1 MTQPLTVWA
10 VTEGHIG
17 TENQAR
23 GVAEALIGTGAGS
36 VPGNVSGNV
45 PGSIVVKRIAVRAP
59 WRWLP
64 PALWPAPL
72 MALGR
77 DGDALEPPWPDILI
91 SCGRRAAA
99 PNLAVRQRS
108 GGATLSVHIQRPY
121 LPSDRFDLVVAPQH
135 DDLHGANVH
144 VTRAAVH
151 RVTAE
156 RLAASRR
163 KAGQGAEPAR
173 HAVTVLIGGS
183 NRRHR
188 LTEAIA
194 ARFAERLAAL
204 CRARPVDLRLT
215 PSRRTHPAIVRILA
229 EKLAGTGAEIWD
241 GSGDNPYFD
250 WLAVADTIVVTWDS
264 VSMTSEALAT
274 GKPVYVL
281 PLEGA
286 SRRIDRFHAGLQAD
300 GYTRVFDGAL
310 DRWDYVPPDDTAAAA
325 AAIRARLRARGQAGG
340 AMRSG

>member
-10 VTEGHIG
+10 VTEGHTG

-23 GVAEALIGTGAGS
+23 GVAEALIGSGPGA
-36 VPGNVSGNV
+36 V
-45 PGSIVVKRIAVRAP
+45 VVKRISIRAP

-64 PALWPAPL
+64 PALWPLPPI
-72 MALGR
+72 ALGR
-77 DGDALEPPWPDILI
+77 AGDALEPPWPDVLI

-99 PNLAVRQRS
+99 PNLAVRKRS
-108 GGATLSVHIQRPY
+108 SGATLSVHIQRPY
-121 LPSDRFDLVVAPQH
+121 MPSDRFDLVVAPRH
-135 DDLHGANVH
+135 DDLHGTNIH

-156 RLAASRR
+156 RLAAGRR
-163 KAGQGAEPAR
+163 DAAGCADRVR

-188 LTEAIA
+188 FTEAIA
-194 ARFAERLAAL
+194 ARFGDRLAAL
-204 CRARPVDLRLT
+204 CRRRPIDLRLT
-215 PSRRTHPAIVRILA
+215 PSRRTHPAIVRTLA

-241 GSGDNPYFD
+241 GSGDNPYFA
-250 WLAVADTIVVTWDS
+250 WLAIADTIVVTWDS

-281 PLEGA
+281 PLDGA

-310 DRWDYVPPDDTAAAA
+310 DCWSYDPPDDTAAAA
-325 AAIRARLRARGQAGG
+325 AAIRARLEARRRAAG
-340 AMRSG
+340 AMR

>member
-23 GVAEALIGTGAGS
+23 GVAEELVGSGPGA
-36 VPGNVSGNV
+36 V
-45 PGSIVVKRIAVRAP
+45 IVKRIAVRAP

-72 MALGR
+72 MSLGR
-77 DGDALEPPWPDILI
+77 NGDSLEPPWPDVLI

-99 PNLAVRQRS
+99 PNLAVRKRS

-121 LPSDRFDLVVAPQH
+121 MPSDRFDLVIAPRH
-135 DDLHGANVH
+135 DGLDGANVH

-156 RLAASRR
+156 RLAAGRR
-163 KAGQGAEPAR
+163 NSAGCADPGR

-188 LTEAIA
+188 LTAAIA
-194 ARFAERLAAL
+194 ARFGDRLAAL
-204 CRARPVDLRLT
+204 CRRRPIDLRLT

-250 WLAVADTIVVTWDS
+250 WLAIADTIVVTWDS

-281 PLEGA
+281 PLDGA

-300 GYTRVFDGAL
+300 GYTRLFDGAL
-310 DRWDYVPPDDTAAAA
+310 ERWDYETPDDTAAAA
-325 AAIRARLRARGQAGG
+325 AAIRARLRADR
-340 AMRSG
+340 

>member
-23 GVAEALIGTGAGS
+23 GVAEDLVGSGPGA
-36 VPGNVSGNV
+36 V
-45 PGSIVVKRIAVRAP
+45 IVKRIAVRAP

-72 MALGR
+72 MSLGR
-77 DGDALEPPWPDILI
+77 NGDSLEPPWPDVLI

-99 PNLAVRQRS
+99 PNLAVRKRS

-121 LPSDRFDLVVAPQH
+121 MPSDRFDLVIAPRH
-135 DDLHGANVH
+135 DGLDGANVH

-156 RLAASRR
+156 RLAAGRR
-163 KAGQGAEPAR
+163 NSAGRADPGR

-188 LTEAIA
+188 LTAAIA
-194 ARFAERLAAL
+194 ARFGDRLAAL
-204 CRARPVDLRLT
+204 CRRRPIDLRLT

-250 WLAVADTIVVTWDS
+250 WLAIADTIVVTWDS

-281 PLEGA
+281 PLDGA

-300 GYTRVFDGAL
+300 GYTRLFDGAL
-310 DRWDYVPPDDTAAAA
+310 ERWDYETPDDTAAAA
-325 AAIRARLRARGQAGG
+325 AAIRARLRADR
-340 AMRSG
+340 

>member
-23 GVAEALIGTGAGS
+23 GVAEELVGSGPGA
-36 VPGNVSGNV
+36 V
-45 PGSIVVKRIAVRAP
+45 IVKRIAVRAP

-72 MALGR
+72 MSLGR
-77 DGDALEPPWPDILI
+77 NGDSLEPPWPDVLI

-99 PNLAVRQRS
+99 PNLAVRKRS

-121 LPSDRFDLVVAPQH
+121 MPSDRFDLVIAPRH
-135 DDLHGANVH
+135 DGLDGANVH

-156 RLAASRR
+156 RLAAGRR
-163 KAGQGAEPAR
+163 NSAGCADPGR

-188 LTEAIA
+188 LTAAIA
-194 ARFAERLAAL
+194 ARFGDRLAAL
-204 CRARPVDLRLT
+204 CRRRPIDLHLT

-250 WLAVADTIVVTWDS
+250 WLAIADTIVVTWDS

-281 PLEGA
+281 PLDGA

-300 GYTRVFDGAL
+300 GYTRLFDGAL
-310 DRWDYVPPDDTAAAA
+310 ERWDYETPDDTAAAA
-325 AAIRARLRARGQAGG
+325 AAIRARLRADR
-340 AMRSG
+340 

>member
-1 MTQPLTVWA
+1 MTRPLTVWA

-23 GVAEALIGTGAGS
+23 GVAEALIASDAGA
-36 VPGNVSGNV
+36 V
-45 PGSIVVKRIAVRAP
+45 VVKRIAIRAP

-77 DGDALEPPWPDILI
+77 DGDALRPPWPDVLI

-99 PNLAVRQRS
+99 PNLAVRKRS

-121 LPSDRFDLVVAPQH
+121 MPSDRFDLVVAPRH
-135 DDLHGANVH
+135 DGLHGANVL
-144 VTRAAVH
+144 VTRAAAH
-151 RVTAE
+151 RVTAD
-156 RLAASRR
+156 RLAAARR
-163 KAGQGAEPAR
+163 EAAGCADPAR

-188 LTEAIA
+188 FSPAIA
-194 ARFAERLAAL
+194 ARFGDRLAAL
-204 CRARPVDLRLT
+204 CRHRPIDLRLT
-215 PSRRTHPAIVRILA
+215 PSRRTHPEIVRILA

-241 GSGDNPYFD
+241 GSGDNPYFA
-250 WLAVADTIVVTWDS
+250 WLALADTIVVTWDS

-300 GYTRVFDGAL
+300 GYTRVFEGDL
-310 DRWDYVPPDDTAAAA
+310 DRWDYEPPDDTAAAA
-325 AAIRARLRARGQAGG
+325 AAIRARLRARSVAGG

>member
-23 GVAEALIGTGAGS
+23 GVAEELVGSGPGA
-36 VPGNVSGNV
+36 V
-45 PGSIVVKRIAVRAP
+45 IVKRIAVRAP

-72 MALGR
+72 MSLGR
-77 DGDALEPPWPDILI
+77 DGDSLEPPWPDVLI

-99 PNLAVRQRS
+99 PNLAVRKRS

-121 LPSDRFDLVVAPQH
+121 MPSDRFDLVIAPRH
-135 DDLHGANVH
+135 DGLDGANVH

-156 RLAASRR
+156 RLAAGRR
-163 KAGQGAEPAR
+163 NVAGRADPGR

-188 LTEAIA
+188 LTAAIA
-194 ARFAERLAAL
+194 ARFGDRLAAL
-204 CRARPVDLRLT
+204 CRRRPIDLRLT

-229 EKLAGTGAEIWD
+229 GKLAGTGAEIWD

-250 WLAVADTIVVTWDS
+250 WLAIADTIVVTWDS

-300 GYTRVFDGAL
+300 GYTRLFDGAL
-310 DRWDYVPPDDTAAAA
+310 ERWDYETPDDTAAAA
-325 AAIRARLRARGQAGG
+325 AAIRARLRAGR
-340 AMRSG
+340 

>member
-23 GVAEALIGTGAGS
+23 GVAEALIGNGAGE
-36 VPGNVSGNV
+36 
-45 PGSIVVKRIAVRAP
+45 IVVKRIEVRAP

-64 PALWPAPL
+64 PALWPMPL
-72 MALGR
+72 IALGR
-77 DGDALEPPWPDILI
+77 GGDALDPPWPNVLI
-91 SCGRRAAA
+91 SCGRRASA
-99 PNLAVRQRS
+99 PNLAVRKRS
-108 GGATLSVHIQRPY
+108 GGAVLSVHIQRPY
-121 LPSDRFDLVVAPQH
+121 MPSDRFDLVVAPRH
-135 DDLHGANVH
+135 DGLHGANVQ

-156 RLAASRR
+156 RLSESRR
-163 KAGQGAEPAR
+163 RLTGRTDRAR

-188 LTEAIA
+188 LTGAIA
-194 ARFAERLAAL
+194 ARFGERLAAL
-204 CRARPVDLRLT
+204 CRHRPTDLRLT
-215 PSRRTHPAIVRILA
+215 PSRRTDPAIVRILA
-229 EKLAGTGAEIWD
+229 EKLAGTDAEIWD

-250 WLAVADTIVVTWDS
+250 WLAIADTVIVTWDS

-286 SRRIDRFHAGLQAD
+286 SRRIDRFHTGLQAD
-300 GYTRVFDGAL
+300 GYTRVFEGLL
-310 DRWDYVPPDDTAAAA
+310 DRWSYEPPDDTVAAA
-325 AAIRARLRARGQAGG
+325 AAIRARLRLNGQADG
-340 AMRSG
+340 MHPD

>member
-23 GVAEALIGTGAGS
+23 GVAEALIGNGPGA
-36 VPGNVSGNV
+36 V
-45 PGSIVVKRIAVRAP
+45 VVKRIAIRAP

-64 PALWPAPL
+64 PALWPLPL
-72 MALGR
+72 MALGGE
-77 DGDALEPPWPDILI
+77 GDALDPPWPDVLI

-99 PNLAVRQRS
+99 PNMAVRKRS

-121 LPSDRFDLVVAPQH
+121 LPSDRFDLVVAPRH
-135 DDLHGANVH
+135 DGLHGANVH

-156 RLAASRR
+156 RLAAGRR
-163 KAGQGAEPAR
+163 DASERTEPAR

-188 LTEAIA
+188 FTAAIA
-194 ARFAERLAAL
+194 ARFGDRLAAL
-204 CRARPVDLRLT
+204 CRHRPIDLRLT
-215 PSRRTHPAIVRILA
+215 PSRRTHPSMVRILA

-241 GSGDNPYFD
+241 GSGDNPYFA
-250 WLAVADTIVVTWDS
+250 WLAMADTVIVTWDS

-300 GYTRVFDGAL
+300 GFTRVFDGAL
-310 DRWDYVPPDDTAAAA
+310 DRWAYEPPDDTAAAA
-325 AAIRARLRARGQAGG
+325 AEIRARLLARHPAGP
-340 AMRSG
+340 RR

>member
-23 GVAEALIGTGAGS
+23 GVAEALVGSGPGA
-36 VPGNVSGNV
+36 V
-45 PGSIVVKRIAVRAP
+45 VVKRIAVRAP
-59 WRWLP
+59 WRWLS

-72 MALGR
+72 TALGR
-77 DGDALEPPWPDILI
+77 NGDLLEPPWPDVLI

-99 PNLAVRQRS
+99 PNLAVRKRS

-121 LPSDRFDLVVAPQH
+121 MPSDRFDLVVAPRH
-135 DDLHGANVH
+135 DGLDGANVH

-156 RLAASRR
+156 RLAAGRSDA
-163 KAGQGAEPAR
+163 AGCADPAR

-194 ARFAERLAAL
+194 ARFGDRLAAL
-204 CRARPVDLRLT
+204 CRRRPIDLRLT
-215 PSRRTHPAIVRILA
+215 PSRRTPPAIVRILVD
-229 EKLAGTGAEIWD
+229 KLAGTGAQIWD

-250 WLAVADTIVVTWDS
+250 WLAIADTIVVTWDS

-300 GYTRVFDGAL
+300 GYTRPFDGAL
-310 DRWDYVPPDDTAAAA
+310 ERWDYAPPDDTAAAA
-325 AAIRARLRARGQAGG
+325 AAIRARLRASGQAGG
-340 AMRSG
+340 VMRSG

>member
-23 GVAEALIGTGAGS
+23 GVAEELVGSGPGA
-36 VPGNVSGNV
+36 V
-45 PGSIVVKRIAVRAP
+45 IVKRIAVRAP

-72 MALGR
+72 MSLGR
-77 DGDALEPPWPDILI
+77 NGDSLEPPWPDVLI

-99 PNLAVRQRS
+99 PNLAVRKRS

-121 LPSDRFDLVVAPQH
+121 MPSDRFDLVIAPRH
-135 DDLHGANVH
+135 DGLDGANVH

-156 RLAASRR
+156 RLAAGRR
-163 KAGQGAEPAR
+163 NSAGRADPGR

-188 LTEAIA
+188 LTAAIA
-194 ARFAERLAAL
+194 ARFGDRLAAL
-204 CRARPVDLRLT
+204 CRRRPIDLRLT

-250 WLAVADTIVVTWDS
+250 WLAIADTIVVTWDS

-281 PLEGA
+281 PLDGA

-300 GYTRVFDGAL
+300 GYTRLFDGAL
-310 DRWDYVPPDDTAAAA
+310 ERWDYEPPDDTAAAA
-325 AAIRARLRARGQAGG
+325 AAIRARLRADR
-340 AMRSG
+340 

>member
-23 GVAEALIGTGAGS
+23 GVAEALIGSG
-36 VPGNVSGNV
+36 PGTV
-45 PGSIVVKRIAVRAP
+45 VVKRISIRAP

-64 PALWPAPL
+64 PALWPLPL
-72 MALGR
+72 MALGGN
-77 DGDALEPPWPDILI
+77 GDVLEPPWPDVLI

-99 PNLAVRQRS
+99 PNLAVRKS
-108 GGATLSVHIQRPY
+108 SNGAILSVHIQRPY
-121 LPSDRFDLVVAPQH
+121 MPSDRFDLVVAPRH

-156 RLAASRR
+156 RLATGRR
-163 KAGQGAEPAR
+163 DAAGGTDRVR

-194 ARFAERLAAL
+194 ARFGDRLAAL
-204 CRARPVDLRLT
+204 CRHRPIDLRLT
-215 PSRRTHPAIVRILA
+215 PSRRTPPAIVRTLA

-241 GSGDNPYFD
+241 GSGDNPYFA
-250 WLAVADTIVVTWDS
+250 WLAIADTIVVTWDS

-281 PLEGA
+281 PLDGV

-310 DRWDYVPPDDTAAAA
+310 DCWNYDPPDDTAAAA
-325 AAIRARLRARGQAGG
+325 AAIRARLPAHHRGAG

>member
-23 GVAEALIGTGAGS
+23 GVAEELVGSGPGA
-36 VPGNVSGNV
+36 V
-45 PGSIVVKRIAVRAP
+45 IVKRIAVRAP

-72 MALGR
+72 MSLGR
-77 DGDALEPPWPDILI
+77 NGDSLEPPWPDVLI

-99 PNLAVRQRS
+99 PNLAVRKRS

-121 LPSDRFDLVVAPQH
+121 MPSDRFDLVIAPRH
-135 DDLHGANVH
+135 DGLDGANVH

-156 RLAASRR
+156 RLAAGRR
-163 KAGQGAEPAR
+163 NSAGRADPGR

-188 LTEAIA
+188 LTAAIA
-194 ARFAERLAAL
+194 ARFGDRLAAL
-204 CRARPVDLRLT
+204 CRRRPIDLRLT

-250 WLAVADTIVVTWDS
+250 WLAIADTIVVTWDS

-281 PLEGA
+281 PLDGA

-300 GYTRVFDGAL
+300 GYTRLFDGAL
-310 DRWDYVPPDDTAAAA
+310 ERWDYETPDDTAAAA
-325 AAIRARLRARGQAGG
+325 AAIRARLRADR
-340 AMRSG
+340 

>member
-23 GVAEALIGTGAGS
+23 GVAEELVGSGPGA
-36 VPGNVSGNV
+36 V
-45 PGSIVVKRIAVRAP
+45 IVKRIAVRAP

-72 MALGR
+72 MSLGR
-77 DGDALEPPWPDILI
+77 NGDSLEPPWPDVLI

-99 PNLAVRQRS
+99 PNLAVRKRS

-121 LPSDRFDLVVAPQH
+121 MPSDRFDLVIAPRH
-135 DDLHGANVH
+135 DGLDGANVH

-156 RLAASRR
+156 RLAAGRR
-163 KAGQGAEPAR
+163 NSAGRADPGR

-188 LTEAIA
+188 LTAAIA
-194 ARFAERLAAL
+194 ARFGDRLAAL
-204 CRARPVDLRLT
+204 CRRRPIDLHLT

-250 WLAVADTIVVTWDS
+250 WLAIADTIVVTWDS

-281 PLEGA
+281 PLDGA

-300 GYTRVFDGAL
+300 GYTRLFDGAL
-310 DRWDYVPPDDTAAAA
+310 ERWDYEPPDDTAAAA
-325 AAIRARLRARGQAGG
+325 AAIRARLRADR
-340 AMRSG
+340 

>member
-23 GVAEALIGTGAGS
+23 GVAEELVGSGPGA
-36 VPGNVSGNV
+36 V
-45 PGSIVVKRIAVRAP
+45 IVKRIAVRAP

-72 MALGR
+72 MSLGR
-77 DGDALEPPWPDILI
+77 NGDSLEPPWPDVLI

-99 PNLAVRQRS
+99 PNLAVRKRS

-121 LPSDRFDLVVAPQH
+121 MPSDRFDLVIAPRH
-135 DDLHGANVH
+135 DGLDGANVH

-156 RLAASRR
+156 RLAAGRR
-163 KAGQGAEPAR
+163 NSAGRADPGR

-188 LTEAIA
+188 LTAAIA
-194 ARFAERLAAL
+194 ARFGDRLAAL
-204 CRARPVDLRLT
+204 CRRRPIDLRLT

-250 WLAVADTIVVTWDS
+250 WLAIADTVVVTWDS

-281 PLEGA
+281 PLDGA

-300 GYTRVFDGAL
+300 GYTRLFDVAL
-310 DRWDYVPPDDTAAAA
+310 ERWDYETPDDTAAAA
-325 AAIRARLRARGQAGG
+325 AAIRARLRADR
-340 AMRSG
+340 

>member
-23 GVAEALIGTGAGS
+23 GVAEELVGSGPGA
-36 VPGNVSGNV
+36 V
-45 PGSIVVKRIAVRAP
+45 IVKRIAVRAP

-72 MALGR
+72 MSLGR
-77 DGDALEPPWPDILI
+77 NGDSLEPPWPDVLI

-99 PNLAVRQRS
+99 PNLAVRKRS

-121 LPSDRFDLVVAPQH
+121 MPSDRFDLVIAPRH
-135 DDLHGANVH
+135 DGLDGANVH

-156 RLAASRR
+156 RLAAGRR
-163 KAGQGAEPAR
+163 NSAGRADPGR

-188 LTEAIA
+188 LTAAIA
-194 ARFAERLAAL
+194 ARFGDRLAAL
-204 CRARPVDLRLT
+204 CRRRPIDLRLT

-250 WLAVADTIVVTWDS
+250 WLAIADTVVVTWDS

-281 PLEGA
+281 PLDGA

-300 GYTRVFDGAL
+300 GYTRLFDGAL
-310 DRWDYVPPDDTAAAA
+310 ERWDYETPDDTAAAA
-325 AAIRARLRARGQAGG
+325 AAIRARLRADR
-340 AMRSG
+340 

>member
-23 GVAEALIGTGAGS
+23 GVAEALVGSGPGA
-36 VPGNVSGNV
+36 V
-45 PGSIVVKRIAVRAP
+45 VVKRIAVRAP

-64 PALWPAPL
+64 PALWPMPL

-77 DGDALEPPWPDILI
+77 NGDTLEPPWPDVLI
-91 SCGRRAAA
+91 SCGRRAAV
-99 PNLAVRQRS
+99 PNLAIRKRS

-121 LPSDRFDLVVAPQH
+121 MPSDRFDLVVAPRH
-135 DDLHGANVH
+135 DGLDGANVH

-156 RLAASRR
+156 RLAAGRR
-163 KAGQGAEPAR
+163 DAAGGADPAR

-188 LTEAIA
+188 LTEANA
-194 ARFAERLAAL
+194 ARFGARLAAL
-204 CRARPVDLRLT
+204 CRQRPIDLRLT

-229 EKLAGTGAEIWD
+229 GKLAGTGAEIWD
-241 GSGDNPYFD
+241 GSGENPYFD
-250 WLAVADTIVVTWDS
+250 WLAIADTIVVTWDS

-300 GYTRVFDGAL
+300 GYTRPFDGAL
-310 DRWDYVPPDDTAAAA
+310 EHWDYEPPDDTAAAA
-325 AAIRARLRARGQAGG
+325 AAIRARLRAVREAGG

>member
-23 GVAEALIGTGAGS
+23 GVAEMLVGGGPGA
-36 VPGNVSGNV
+36 V
-45 PGSIVVKRIAVRAP
+45 VVKRIAVRAP

-64 PALWPAPL
+64 PALWPMPL

-77 DGDALEPPWPDILI
+77 NGDTLEPPWPDVLI

-99 PNLAVRQRS
+99 PNLAVRKRS

-121 LPSDRFDLVVAPQH
+121 MPSGRFDLVIAPRH
-135 DDLHGANVH
+135 DGLDGANVH

-156 RLAASRR
+156 RLAAGRHAA
-163 KAGQGAEPAR
+163 AGGADPAR

-194 ARFAERLAAL
+194 ARFGDRLAAL
-204 CRARPVDLRLT
+204 CRQRPIDLRLT

-229 EKLAGTGAEIWD
+229 GKLAGTGAEIWD

-250 WLAVADTIVVTWDS
+250 WLAIADTIVVTWDS

-300 GYTRVFDGAL
+300 GYTRPFDGVL
-310 DRWDYVPPDDTAAAA
+310 ERWDYEPPDDTAAAA
-325 AAIRARLRARGQAGG
+325 AAIRARLRAVREAGG

>member
-23 GVAEALIGTGAGS
+23 GVAEELVGSGLGA
-36 VPGNVSGNV
+36 V
-45 PGSIVVKRIAVRAP
+45 IVKRIAVRAP

-72 MALGR
+72 MSLGR
-77 DGDALEPPWPDILI
+77 NGDSLEPPWPDVLI

-99 PNLAVRQRS
+99 PNLAVRKRS

-121 LPSDRFDLVVAPQH
+121 MPSDRFDLVIAPRH
-135 DDLHGANVH
+135 DGLDGANVH

-156 RLAASRR
+156 RLAAGRR
-163 KAGQGAEPAR
+163 NSAGRADPGR

-188 LTEAIA
+188 LTAAIA
-194 ARFAERLAAL
+194 ARFGDRLAAL
-204 CRARPVDLRLT
+204 CRRRPIDLRLT

-250 WLAVADTIVVTWDS
+250 WLAIADTIVVTWDS

-281 PLEGA
+281 PLDGG

-300 GYTRVFDGAL
+300 GYTRLFDGAL
-310 DRWDYVPPDDTAAAA
+310 ERWDYETPDDTAAAA
-325 AAIRARLRARGQAGG
+325 AAIRARLRADR
-340 AMRSG
+340 

>member
-23 GVAEALIGTGAGS
+23 GVAEALIGDGAGT
-36 VPGNVSGNV
+36 
-45 PGSIVVKRIAVRAP
+45 IVVKRIAVRAP

-64 PALWPAPL
+64 PSLWPVPL
-72 MALGR
+72 TALGGE
-77 DGDALEPPWPDILI
+77 GDTLEPPWPDVLV
-91 SCGRRAAA
+91 SCGRWAAA
-99 PNLAVRQRS
+99 PNLAVRKRS

-121 LPSDRFDLVVAPQH
+121 MPSDRFDLVVVPRH
-135 DDLHGANVH
+135 DNLHGANVH

-156 RLAASRR
+156 RLAKGRR
-163 KAGQGAEPAR
+163 DAVDRADPAR

-188 LTEAIA
+188 FTEEIA
-194 ARFAERLAAL
+194 ARFGESLAGL
-204 CRARPVDLRLT
+204 CRRRPIDLRLT
-215 PSRRTHPAIVRILA
+215 PSRRTNPAIVRILA
-229 EKLAGTGAEIWD
+229 ERLAGTGAEIWD
-241 GSGDNPYFD
+241 GSGDNPYFA

-281 PLEGA
+281 PLEGV

-310 DRWDYVPPDDTAAAA
+310 DCWTYDPPDDTAAAA
-325 AAIRARLRARGQAGG
+325 AAIRARLQARHRAAG

>member
-23 GVAEALIGTGAGS
+23 GVAEALIGAGAGT
-36 VPGNVSGNV
+36 
-45 PGSIVVKRIAVRAP
+45 IVVKRIAVRAP

-64 PALWPAPL
+64 PSLWPVPL
-72 MALGR
+72 TALGGE
-77 DGDALEPPWPDILI
+77 GDTLEPPWPDVLV
-91 SCGRRAAA
+91 SCGRRAAV
-99 PNLAVRQRS
+99 PNLAVRKRS
-108 GGATLSVHIQRPY
+108 GGAILSVHIQRPY
-121 LPSDRFDLVVAPQH
+121 MPSDRFDLVVVPRH
-135 DDLHGANVH
+135 DNLHGANVH

-156 RLAASRR
+156 RLAKGRR
-163 KAGQGAEPAR
+163 DAVDRADPAR

-188 LTEAIA
+188 FTEEIA
-194 ARFAERLAAL
+194 ARFGESLAGL
-204 CRARPVDLRLT
+204 CRRRPIDLRLT
-215 PSRRTHPAIVRILA
+215 PSRRTNPAIVRILA
-229 EKLAGTGAEIWD
+229 ERLAGTGAEIWD
-241 GSGDNPYFD
+241 GSGDNPYFA

-281 PLEGA
+281 PLEGV

-310 DRWDYVPPDDTAAAA
+310 DCWTYDPPDDTAAAA
-325 AAIRARLRARGQAGG
+325 DAIRARLQARHRAAA